1 MSKSNRDLLDK
12 NRESIRRGVYYFGII
27 GRLSL
32 IYGICN
38 IISEVVILIFLSKHS
53 EMNLGGVVDG
63 VKSVIYGSLFLIG
76 RDAFNAIDTLISEM
90 QEIV

>member
-32 IYGICN
+32 VLGVFN
-38 IISEVVILIFLSKHS
+38 ILAEVIMIIFMPQHI
-53 EMNLGGVVDG
+53 EMNVPNLIDG
-63 VKSVIYGSLFLIG
+63 VKSIIYGSLFLIG
-76 RDAFNAIDTLISEM
+76 RDAFNAIDALINEM